1 MENTDFSF
9 MKSGFDP
16 ISHNKIDNENE
27 LAFTSLFMAF
37 TQNSLVRAGKYTE
50 HNNRRIVTLNDIR
63 NGLKVETFKFLETDN
78 SKTISDW
85 KKYLENINNEDDVED
100 CDDDCDEDED
110 CDDDCDEDEDC
121 DDNMETEDDAVKT
134 CNCDDCNEFYN
145 IDGIWNNW
153 VPEEGIPQL
162 LKEHID
168 KNF

>member
-16 ISHNKIDNENE
+16 TNHNKIDKESE

-50 HNNRRIVTLNDIR
+50 HNKRTIVTLNDIR

-85 KKYLENINNEDDVED
+85 KNYLENINNEDDFDED
-100 CDDDCDEDED
+100 NDLDEDDDEELDI
-110 CDDDCDEDEDC
+110 
-121 DDNMETEDDAVKT
+121 NEDDTVKT

-145 IDGIWNNW
+145 IDKRWYNW
-153 VPEEGIPQL
+153 IPEEGIPKL